1 MRSGVGWLLAASL
14 VATTVTVGPTPR
26 RAASD
31 DAVTVES
38 GSIAIPTY
46 RYEQALRVDP
56 QAPFAPYER
65 LDFAQV
71 GAPRPKSYR
80 TLVVRN
86 RWLELT
92 VLPELGGRLY
102 RVVYLPTGQ
111 DLLYRNPAIKPTI
124 YGARGWWLAAGG
136 MEWAFP
142 TDEHG
147 YLEYV
152 PWQARW
158 ERTAGGG
165 AIVRLGHREQ
175 TTGLEVEVALT
186 LEPDEAAFGVSPR
199 VRSDLAE
206 ARRFQLWTNAL
217 VALGGNRVT
226 LGTGFILPVEQIMLH
241 SAGEPGL
248 PQGDVPPG
256 TMLDWPV
263 HAGVDLR
270 RPAAWRG
277 THFGGFA
284 PRPVPFF
291 GAHSTEAQ
299 LALARVHRG
308 AAAPSATRPEGA
320 KVFGWGPA
328 YDRSGITDDGSDYLE
343 LWVGLTPSF
352 WDWATI
358 EPGGVAGWDDL
369 WYPVPTPHPF
379 EAASPAVTL
388 GMAGSGDRPQLRLY
402 APRAVQARVEVGEP
416 RDEAATDVVSLGP
429 DGSVGLEIPPELR
442 EARELEVRILGEQDE
457 LLLGA
462 RCRPTELRCGSA

>member
-1 MRSGVGWLLAASL
+1 MRARLVWLLATFL
-14 VATTVTVGPTPR
+14 VATAVAADPTR
-26 RAASD
+26 LWAESD

-38 GSIAIPTY
+38 GAIAIPTY

-65 LDFAQV
+65 LDFTQV
-71 GAPRPKSYR
+71 GAPRPKSYQ
-80 TLVVRN
+80 TLVIRN

-92 VLPELGGRLY
+92 ILPELGGRLY
-102 RVVYLPTGQ
+102 RVVYRPTGQ
-111 DLLYRNPAIKPTI
+111 DLLYRNPAVKPTL
-124 YGARGWWLAAGG
+124 YGARGWWLAPGG

-165 AIVRLGHREQ
+165 AIVRLDHHEQ
-175 TTGLEVEVALT
+175 TTGLQVEVALS
-186 LEPDEAAFGVSPR
+186 LEPDQAAFGVSPR
-199 VRSDLAE
+199 VRNDLAE
-206 ARRFQLWTNAL
+206 VRRFQLWTNAL
-217 VALGGNRVT
+217 VALGGNRIT
-226 LGTGFILPVEQIMLH
+226 PGTGFILPVEQIMLH
-241 SAGEPGL
+241 STGEPGL
-248 PQGDVPPG
+248 PQGEVPPG

-263 HAGVDLR
+263 HAGIDLR

-284 PRPVPFF
+284 PRPVAFF

-299 LALARVHRG
+299 LGLARLHRG
-308 AAAPSATRPEGA
+308 AAASSATWPQGA

-328 YDRSGITDDGSDYLE
+328 YDRAGITDDGSDYLE

-369 WYPVPTPHPF
+369 WYPVPMPDPF
-379 EAASPAVTL
+379 GAASPAMAL
-388 GMAGSGDRPQLRLY
+388 GMASVGNQPQLRLY
-402 APRAVQARVEVGEP
+402 APRAVQARVEV
-416 RDEAATDVVSLGP
+416 RDHRGDTATEIVRLGPGGSVSL
-429 DGSVGLEIPPELR
+429 EIRPELR
-442 EARELEVRILGEQDE
+442 DAEELEVRILGEQDE
-457 LLLGA
+457 PLLGA
-462 RCRPTELRCGSA
+462 RCRPTELRCRPA